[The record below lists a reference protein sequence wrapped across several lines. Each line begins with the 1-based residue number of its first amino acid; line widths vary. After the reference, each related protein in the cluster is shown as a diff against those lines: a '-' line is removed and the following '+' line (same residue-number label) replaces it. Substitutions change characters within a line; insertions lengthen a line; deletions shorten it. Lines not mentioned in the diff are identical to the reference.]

1 VLLSGEPLKETK
13 MILTYRKLTRP
24 AAVAPATPIP
34 WVKLTKE
41 QRAVTRKMGG
51 VAHSSIKAG
60 ANTVIEFIAFSN
72 EATKTKWEADT
83 AVQAVLTEV
92 TAQSTANGI
101 SATGWSTLNV
111 AA

>member
-1 VLLSGEPLKETK
+1 

-24 AAVAPATPIP
+24 AAVAPATPTP
-34 WVKLTKE
+34 WTKLTKE
-41 QRAVTRKMGG
+41 QKAAAKKMGG

-60 ANTVIEFIAFSN
+60 ANTMIEFVAFSN
-72 EATKTKWEADT
+72 EATKAKWEADA
-83 AVQAVLTEV
+83 AVQAVLATV
-92 TAQSTANGI
+92 NTQNTASGI